1 MNPEISKLFEEIEFC
16 AMVLKKARQG
26 EIKAP
31 VRSKLK
37 LFLWILEC
45 KEKIKEI
52 SATLNP
58 QIPEP
63 YASMSRD
70 EILERIGWYDK
81 NKSTTHA

>member
-1 MNPEISKLFEEIEFC
+1 MNPEISELFEEIALCET
-16 AMVLKKARQG
+16 VLKKARQG
-26 EIKAP
+26 EIKAS

-45 KEKIKEI
+45 KEQIQVI

-63 YASMSRD
+63 YASMSRE
-70 EILERIGWYDK
+70 EILGGIGQYDIC
-81 NKSTTHA
+81 NI

>member
-1 MNPEISKLFEEIEFC
+1 MNSEISKLFEEIEFY
-16 AMVLKKARQG
+16 VTVIKRVRQG

-31 VRSKLK
+31 VQSKLK

-45 KEKIKEI
+45 KEQIRRI

-70 EILERIGWYDK
+70 EILERIGQY
-81 NKSTTHA
+81 AL